1 MESFL
6 TGDFPKDRF
15 VQARLAELWPRFFNV
30 ADDLC
35 VQYFSLTPPELPQA
49 VRFFLALER
58 LLGDLNVRPVLANEM
73 FPALNFSPGYVSDR
87 RPPQDLLDRMPNI
100 ITRALERLSVT
111 SPGQSRFS
119 QAVIVDRNVICAVEA
134 AGTDALI
141 QNYAASPMGKR
152 QAMPFLLKLPSPA
165 FNPALDQPTIG
176 LNTIAECKKAR
187 IQGLLVCAET
197 TIVGQKQATIERI
210 NSLGMFLYAIPF
222 SQLREIYLQRDQN
235 SWARNAS
242 IDLQQP

>member
-1 MESFL
+1 MINNPAILSGFGNLSEEVDALARSLQVKYVAYTIKPWLQLDSLRQFAEDIGEAKHVVGIHPFKFSEIRKELQKNNIDGIFL

-73 FPALNFSPGYVSDR
+73 FPALNFSLGYVSDR
-87 RPPQDLLDRMPNI
+87 QPPQDLLDRMPNI

-111 SPGQSRFS
+111 SLRSKPLF
-119 QAVIVDRNVICAVEA
+119 
-134 AGTDALI
+134 AG
-141 QNYAASPMGKR
+141 S
-152 QAMPFLLKLPSPA
+152 
-165 FNPALDQPTIG
+165 
-176 LNTIAECKKAR
+176 
-187 IQGLLVCAET
+187 
-197 TIVGQKQATIERI
+197 
-210 NSLGMFLYAIPF
+210 NSG
-222 SQLREIYLQRDQN
+222 
-235 SWARNAS
+235 
-242 IDLQQP
+242 